1 MSKNF
6 FEGWYFKHQNKS
18 QTLAIIPGISSFGAF
33 IQLIENHSSYN
44 INFPIT
50 QFSKGN
56 QIQIDNNTFS
66 FNKIKL
72 NIEKEKLNVKGE
84 ISYHNLTP
92 LKNDIMGP
100 FKFFPMKCRHGIIS
114 MHHDIEGQIKINGKN
129 FDFSHGTGYIEKDSG
144 NSFPNS
150 YAWVQSNDF
159 KEKCSIMVAIADV
172 PFCGF
177 NFTGVICAI
186 YYKGKEY
193 KIATYNGGK
202 ILKCEKNNIIV
213 RNKTLRLD
221 INIHENKGFILKS
234 PINGKMLK
242 TIKEVPACK
251 ATFKLTKN
259 NKLIF
264 YMESLNTSC
273 EFVQG

>member
-6 FEGWYFKHQNKS
+6 FEGWYFKHQNRS
-18 QTLAIIPGISSFGAF
+18 QTLSIIPGISSSGAF
-33 IQLIENHSSYN
+33 IQFIENNSSYN
-44 INFPIT
+44 IDFPKA

-56 QIQIDNNTFS
+56 QIQIGNNIFS

-72 NIEKEKLNVKGE
+72 NIETEKLNVKGE

-100 FKFFPMKCRHGIIS
+100 FKLFPMRCRHGVIS
-114 MHHDIEGQIKINGKN
+114 MHHYTNGQIEINGKN

-159 KEKCSIMVAIADV
+159 NEKCSIMVAVADV

-193 KIATYNGGK
+193 RIATYNGGK
-202 ILKCEKNNIIV
+202 ILRCEKNNITIC
-213 RNKTLRLD
+213 NKTLRLD
-221 INIHENKGFILKS
+221 INIHEKKGFILKS

-242 TIKEVPACK
+242 TIKEIPACE
-251 ATFKLTKN
+251 ATFKFVEN
-259 NKLIF
+259 NKLVF
-264 YMESLNTSC
+264 YMESPNTSC